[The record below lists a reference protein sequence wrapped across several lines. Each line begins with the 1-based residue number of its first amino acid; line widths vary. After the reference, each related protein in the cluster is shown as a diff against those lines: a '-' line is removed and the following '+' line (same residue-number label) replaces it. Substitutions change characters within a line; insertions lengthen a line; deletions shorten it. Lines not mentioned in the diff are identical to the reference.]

1 MLDVSPL
8 TPDARRV
15 VQAAG
20 AVYVRHTGA
29 YFVGLIVLGSA
40 LKGGL
45 IPGSSD
51 LDMKLY
57 LADALFT
64 DEAQLP
70 LALGM
75 AIQRD
80 LSQVDLVPF
89 RYIQCQAVPSTP
101 PPYHVGP
108 VPGTYHLVAGRLPVP
123 EATMKQLRQAAHTA
137 LAGLTPVPAF
147 VTDSLLEHGRGRLSA
162 TIRLLCTKVWP
173 TLCHVLT
180 LQQQDGFAVWR
191 LPKDRALA
199 LVPENTALGRA
210 VRVFYSAVRAYYPA
224 EASVEQA
231 LAVIEHGIAVLQA
244 AAKWYGETYRTA
256 EAAAQRE
263 DDPA

>member
-8 TPDARRV
+8 TPEARRV
-15 VQAAG
+15 VQAAA
-20 AVYVRHTGA
+20 AVYLRQAGA
-29 YFVGLIVLGSA
+29 HFVGLIVLGSA

-51 LDMKLY
+51 LDLKLY

-70 LALGM
+70 LALCM

-80 LSQVDLVPF
+80 LSQVDPTPF

-101 PPYHVGP
+101 SPDQIGP
-108 VPGTYHLVAGRLPVP
+108 VPGTYHLVAGRLSVP
-123 EATMKQLRQAAHTA
+123 EATKEQLRQAAHSS
-137 LAGLTPVPAF
+137 LATLTPVLAF
-147 VTDSLLEHGRGRLSA
+147 VTDGLLEHGGGRLSA
-162 TIRLLCTKVWP
+162 TVRLLCTKVWP
-173 TLCHVLT
+173 TLYHVLT
-180 LQQQDGFAVWR
+180 LQQQDVFAVWR

-199 LVPENTALGRA
+199 LVPRDTPLGSAIQAFSIA
-210 VRVFYSAVRAYYPA
+210 VHAYYPA

-231 LAVIEHGIAVLQA
+231 LAVIEHGIAVLRA
-244 AAKWYGETYRTA
+244 AVTWYGETYSTPRSCG
-256 EAAAQRE
+256 AA
-263 DDPA
+263 